1 MQKALDEYRAADPG
15 FYFAKDGVHPGDL
28 GHWVMA
34 KQILL
39 FLGEKKVAGVK
50 TVHEALSRF
59 SQGEEILKLV
69 AQRQA
74 VTKDAWLSA
83 IGHKRPGMNKGMP
96 LDSAQIRSSKIEKQI
111 QSIKK

>member
-1 MQKALDEYRAADPG
+1 M
-15 FYFAKDGVHPGDL
+15 HPGDL